1 MEWPMEQQCVT
12 QRQEKLDY
20 YESVTDLF
28 LGILAGVKF
37 QWQSKQLHFPMCS
50 SWLRRVSGEVCQI
63 SFQGKYLSVDVEHRS
78 LFSNQLP
85 KSCAIP
91 NESSCFFSTAVE
103 AILFFGDE
111 KIPLLILTGRGWR
124 CYIYRYSKNT
134 YVKRDI
140 FISELIFS
148 FEKKKKP
155 PLIIKST
162 SELSQENRRFNFYL
176 AMLVRGLLMGQDS
189 FTVTNTNN
197 ILVLLLLRG
206 KIHYVSQRLLFCL
219 NEFFSPNWDNAI
231 TSSYFILFFFK
242 YIKSIL

>member
-148 FEKKKKP
+148 FEKKKP
-155 PLIIKST
+155 PLIIEST
-162 SELSQENRRFNFYL
+162 NELSQENRRFNFYL

-206 KIHYVSQRLLFCL
+206 KIHYVSQRLLF
-219 NEFFSPNWDNAI
+219 
-231 TSSYFILFFFK
+231 FFFV
-242 YIKSIL
+242 

>member
-111 KIPLLILTGRGWR
+111 KIPLLILTGRGWH

-148 FEKKKKP
+148 FEKKKP
-155 PLIIKST
+155 PLIIEST
-162 SELSQENRRFNFYL
+162 NELSQENRRFNFYL

-206 KIHYVSQRLLFCL
+206 KIHYVSQRLLF
-219 NEFFSPNWDNAI
+219 
-231 TSSYFILFFFK
+231 FFFV
-242 YIKSIL
+242 